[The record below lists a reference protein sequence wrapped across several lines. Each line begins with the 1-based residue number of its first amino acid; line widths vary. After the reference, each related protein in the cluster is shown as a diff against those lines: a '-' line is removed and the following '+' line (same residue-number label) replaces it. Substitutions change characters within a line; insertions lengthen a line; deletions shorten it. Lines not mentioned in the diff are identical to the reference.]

1 MKSFAIN
8 FKGGFAFTN
17 DGNTLVNIIN
27 EVAEVEVTKS
37 GSLFGAYVM
46 CCRKYTD
53 QITPNLTREP
63 QPKLPKFEDFQDQ
76 LFIDAT
82 FFKTYKP
89 IRVFAF
95 IAENVVGIFEGL
107 PQNVVP
113 TVVGCLFDYNNAM
126 IKEFPDFKSAEMWIN
141 FFYFRLIYPMSGY
154 LLEDIPYVTF
164 VSNQL
169 SMLNYMT
176 WLEQHCICSLDKWRL
191 PEAPPQIQNGSEIE
205 IPVNRLVDFS
215 NDNK

>member
-53 QITPNLTREP
+53 QITPNLTREL

-76 LFIDAT
+76 LFTDAT

-126 IKEFPDFKSAEMWIN
+126 IKEFPDFKSAEIFSFNLSNEWLSVRRYSLCHICFKPIINVELYDLVRATLHMFARQMETTWSSAWSSTTNSKWIIN
-141 FFYFRLIYPMSGY
+141 RDPCKPARRL
-154 LLEDIPYVTF
+154 L
-164 VSNQL
+164 
-169 SMLNYMT
+169 
-176 WLEQHCICSLDKWRL
+176 
-191 PEAPPQIQNGSEIE
+191 
-205 IPVNRLVDFS
+205 
-215 NDNK
+215 